1 MVKRT
6 NVLFIRLTDDEKLK
20 LQDYAR
26 VNNLSLNM
34 TIVQFINNLVKEGKQ
49 ND

>member
-6 NVLFIRLTDDEKLK
+6 NVLFIRLTDEEKRK

-26 VNNLSLNM
+26 TNNMSLNM
-34 TIVQFINNLVKEGKQ
+34 TIVTLINNLREVEK
-49 ND
+49 

>member
-6 NVLFIRLTDDEKLK
+6 NVLFIRLTDDEKIK

-26 VNNLSLNM
+26 KNNMSLNM
-34 TIVQFINNLVKEGKQ
+34 TIVTLINNLREDKQ
-49 ND
+49 NEF

>member
-20 LQDYAR
+20 LQNFAR
-26 VNNLSLNM
+26 ANNMSLNM
-34 TIVQFINNLVKEGKQ
+34 TIVNLINNLERKVEK
-49 ND
+49 